1 MSFLNIKTF
10 SIFGLFGTK
19 DVHIPFDNDIKII
32 VGENGLGKTQV
43 LNIMYATFQLDFG
56 KLGDAVFDK
65 IEIQTEDTTIYTLTK
80 TQVTDYLIS
89 HSSSDILRNIEGIIG
104 IGKMEEMKALFVKK
118 KYRILENVWY
128 FYKKRSERVSK
139 KLLYSYATFFE
150 ELQKSLITPND
161 YSAMHSFFV
170 ENMSAF
176 TSHNI
181 SVNRN
186 TRIDKVYYGDYTI
199 KTVESKWKEISGE
212 INLKM
217 KEVAQEIPSEILN
230 RIVNGANTNKDV
242 LVDINAEDL
251 EIVFTRV
258 GNLVTEEV
266 KAKIREMLANKDLQ
280 KTDAQLFY
288 LLQAV
293 TISYEKQKDIELPLI
308 RLKDVC
314 NKYLIEKE
322 IVYDAHAIKMYVK
335 STITGKELKLD
346 MLSSGEQHILILF
359 SECYLTSNRDFALF
373 LDEPEISLSILWQRQ
388 LLPDIIASKRCKF
401 LFAVTQS
408 PFIYDN
414 ELMDYARDFDEF
426 ITISSLINA

>member
-118 KYRILENVWY
+118 KYRILE
-128 FYKKRSERVSK
+128 RSERVSK